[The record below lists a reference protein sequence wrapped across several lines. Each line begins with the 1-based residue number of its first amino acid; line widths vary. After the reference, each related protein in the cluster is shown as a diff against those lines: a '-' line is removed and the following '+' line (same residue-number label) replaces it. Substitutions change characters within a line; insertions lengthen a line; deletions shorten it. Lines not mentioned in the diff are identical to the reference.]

1 MPVDGQSGFAMDYQS
16 LGEPGT
22 VPVGGEMI
30 LMIDICCRLH
40 GIRLTIVTDEAMV
53 VIDIP

>member
-30 LMIDICCRLH
+30 LMIYICCRMH